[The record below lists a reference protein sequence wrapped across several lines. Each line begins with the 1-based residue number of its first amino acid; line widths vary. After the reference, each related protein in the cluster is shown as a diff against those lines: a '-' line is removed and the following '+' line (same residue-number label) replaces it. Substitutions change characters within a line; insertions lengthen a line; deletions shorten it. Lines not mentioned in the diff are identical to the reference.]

1 MQGRLPQ
8 PFIQQSCVSPIPTT
22 LWHRLPLSSQQQ
34 LAHLVAELIQRV
46 RTAAQ
51 DKEKE
56 NNHEH

>member
-8 PFIQQSCVSPIPTT
+8 PFIQQNCVSPIPMT

-46 RTAAQ
+46 RTAVQ

-56 NNHEH
+56 SNHEH